1 MQTGNNLKK
10 INAKFSVIQS
20 SFMMSFSAIVG
31 FSVVLLQ
38 SRNFKSSEIGMILA
52 VECVASVVS
61 QTFLGSFADK
71 HKKIPLKRILL
82 VVLVISF
89 IINIFLMFIPSEFF
103 ITMFIFI
110 MIGMTEYS
118 ATGLINSLA
127 MQFVNIGIPVNF
139 GLARG
144 LGSLAYAV
152 TGFIIGKVVTAK
164 GPESILVMHAVFL
177 IIVIIS
183 VCIFDKPDSV
193 NVKSDVTKDETEEN
207 SSSTWNMLINNKKL
221 LYFLTAMIL
230 TFISHGMLAN
240 FLPQIVEHVGGNS
253 GDYGTAMSLAALS
266 EIPTMVCFS
275 FFMRKTTSGKLV
287 ILSFLFFF
295 IKSLLFIFSNNIY
308 FIFMFQML
316 QILGYGL
323 FVPASVYYVNEIVLE
338 DEKIRGQSLVTVASM
353 GIGITIGNLL
363 GGIVLDLSGVPAMLI
378 LSTGFSLLGFI
389 IVYLSIKNKKGPEIQ
404 K

>member
-1 MQTGNNLKK
+1 MQAGKSLKK
-10 INAKFSVIQS
+10 INAKFSMIQC

-38 SRNFKSSEIGMILA
+38 SRNFKSSEIGIILA
-52 VECVASVVS
+52 VECVASVIS

-82 VVLVISF
+82 VIMCLSF
-89 IINIFLMFIPSEFF
+89 IINMILMVIPSEFF

-127 MQFVNIGIPVNF
+127 IQFVNIGIPVNF

-144 LGSLAYAV
+144 LGSLAYAAG
-152 TGFIIGKVVTAK
+152 GFIIGKVVTQS
-164 GPESILVMHAVFL
+164 GPESILVIHAVFL
-177 IIVIIS
+177 IIMIIS
-183 VCIFDKPDSV
+183 VCIFDKPGSETAVQESISIEQPESNDSV
-193 NVKSDVTKDETEEN
+193 
-207 SSSTWNMLINNKKL
+207 WHMLAANKKL
-221 LYFLTAMIL
+221 LYFLAAMIL

-266 EIPTMVCFS
+266 EIPTMLCFS
-275 FFMRKTTSGKLV
+275 FFMKKTTSGKLV

-295 IKSLLFIFSNNIY
+295 VKSVLFIFSNNIY
-308 FIFMFQML
+308 FIFTFQML

-323 FVPASVYYVNEIVLE
+323 FVPASVYYVNEIV
-338 DEKIRGQSLVTVASM
+338 DKNEKIRGQSLVTVASM

-363 GGIVLDLSGVPAMLI
+363 GGVILDSKGVPAMLI
-378 LSTGFSLLGFI
+378 VSTVFSFLGFV
-389 IVYLSIKNKKGPEIQ
+389 IVFLSIGRKNKNNI
-404 K
+404 